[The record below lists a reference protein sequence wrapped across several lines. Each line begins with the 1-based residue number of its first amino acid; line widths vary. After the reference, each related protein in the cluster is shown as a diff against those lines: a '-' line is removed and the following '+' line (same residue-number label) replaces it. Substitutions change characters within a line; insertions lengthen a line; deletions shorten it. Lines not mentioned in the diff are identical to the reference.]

1 MKKILLRIGT
11 GLLVLTFIVAA
22 IVLARL
28 GLATVQVARAAK
40 PVSWQ
45 GGNVVGSTT
54 SLTILPLYE
63 EAASGEEYVSGHG
76 VSYLVRT
83 DEASLLMDLGNNPE
97 QAEMAPV
104 VVNMETAGI
113 SPGEAD
119 LLFISHK
126 HPDHLGGLQWRPASF
141 YTGDGHSL
149 LDVDAVYVAVDQ
161 ALPDVPAHV
170 AKAPQHVAEAP
181 QIIAPGVAT
190 LGRMPFVQPFPFWL
204 WEPLGYEQVLA
215 VNVEGKGVVLITG
228 CGHPTL
234 EKIVARAE
242 SVFDEPVTGIVGG
255 LHYEGLSTTE
265 LQPHVDFLAARDP
278 QLVALSPHDNG
289 PQAIA
294 AFHKALPAAYRY
306 IRVGEEIYFGAP
318 AVAGTNR

>member
-1 MKKILLRIGT
+1 MRKIFLRIGT
-11 GLLVLTFIVAA
+11 GLLALTVIVTA
-22 IVLARL
+22 IVVVRL
-28 GLATVQVARAAK
+28 GLATVQVAQAPESK
-40 PVSWQ
+40 SWQ
-45 GGNVVGSTT
+45 EGDDLGSTT

-63 EAASGEEYVSGHG
+63 EAAYGEEYVSGHG

-83 DEASLLMDLGNNPE
+83 DEASLLLDLGNNPE
-97 QAEMAPV
+97 QAEIAPV

-126 HPDHLGGLQWRPASF
+126 HPDHLGGLQWQQANF
-141 YTGDGHSL
+141 YAGDGHSL
-149 LDVDAVYVAVDQ
+149 LDVDAAYVPVAQ
-161 ALPDVPAHV
+161 ALPGVPAY
-170 AKAPQHVAEAP
+170 VAEAP

-242 SVFDEPVTGIVGG
+242 SLFDEPVTGIVGG
-255 LHYEGLSTTE
+255 LHYEGRSTTE
-265 LQPHVDFLAARDP
+265 LQPHVDFLATRDP

-289 PQAIA
+289 PEAIQAFQQ
-294 AFHKALPAAYRY
+294 AFPAAYQY
-306 IRVGEEIYFGAP
+306 IRVGEAIHFGTP
-318 AVAGTNR
+318 AVAGTN